1 MSRNRRAPK
10 PSTPRIPNTPRAT
23 NTQREQLEPSS
34 VAKRPR
40 TPMTWKRW
48 NHRRDRQVLLAIFAQ
63 TNMKVPNFKELS
75 EILGGEEYSVDMLRR
90 RFIYLCEMAEEYR
103 EERQEVAAEMGNM
116 SPKIESD
123 EDDDQLDDEEFE
135 DDVVIV
141 GETTSP
147 QADTPLPYRQQ
158 NPNPNR
164 NPLGRPN
171 RTARQPPIT
180 PTGPSRFTQN
190 AQVRGPTQPPQ
201 GRQRNNVQRNWN
213 HGAPNRPPRASI
225 STNVHYVESP
235 QYAVEVNHHP
245 SHRYF

>member
-1 MSRNRRAPK
+1 MSRNRRAQK
-10 PSTPRIPNTPRAT
+10 PNTPRMPNTPRAP

-116 SPKIESD
+116 SPKVESGE
-123 EDDDQLDDEEFE
+123 EDDGLDDEEFD
-135 DDVVIV
+135 DDVVVI
-141 GETTSP
+141 GEISSP
-147 QADTPLPYRQQ
+147 PADTPLPCEFLVQS
-158 NPNPNR
+158 NPCLKPPWPTKSDRSTTAHYPDGAFSVYSECTSPGSNSAAA
-164 NPLGRPN
+164 
-171 RTARQPPIT
+171 RTTAK
-180 PTGPSRFTQN
+180 
-190 AQVRGPTQPPQ
+190 
-201 GRQRNNVQRNWN
+201 
-213 HGAPNRPPRASI
+213 
-225 STNVHYVESP
+225 
-235 QYAVEVNHHP
+235 
-245 SHRYF
+245 